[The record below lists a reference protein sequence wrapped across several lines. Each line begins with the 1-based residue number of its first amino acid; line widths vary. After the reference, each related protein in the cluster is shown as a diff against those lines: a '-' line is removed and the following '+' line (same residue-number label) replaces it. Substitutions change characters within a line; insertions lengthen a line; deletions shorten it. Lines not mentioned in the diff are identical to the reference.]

1 MSGQEPAFLQGTQE
15 RAAWALL
22 AEQLLPPLP
31 KPAFL
36 AALIRD
42 RWSRELWEQREMAR
56 EVLAAEKHGRTTF
69 SCLMMRIS
77 GGSKDSPPLQPRVI
91 VPLQGSSQRHPEEIQ
106 RETLPKT
113 VGDRGSEW
121 PALNERTL

>member
-56 EVLAAEKHGRTTF
+56 EVLAAEKAWQDHI
-69 SCLMMRIS
+69 L
-77 GGSKDSPPLQPRVI
+77 
-91 VPLQGSSQRHPEEIQ
+91 VPDDENIW
-106 RETLPKT
+106 RE
-113 VGDRGSEW
+113 
-121 PALNERTL
+121 